1 MIEGY
6 NDLNNFNISD
16 FHKEFIEDLFKY
28 FVDPTKQFYNV
39 SWKDLEERANTT
51 MGKVAAIAPD
61 PEDFNL
67 ELKNVSYDP
76 VLEKFSLGS
85 RGFISSWD
93 VQKDLNTPLIIRG
106 VGSGSQRAYRH
117 CWETGRTFYAI
128 DTGYFG
134 NGKFKYWHRITKN
147 NLQHLGPMED
157 KPDNR
162 LKQISWK
169 YKKPKSGSDILIC
182 PPSEKVMKLFDQ
194 PDPETWT
201 KNVID
206 ELKKYTDRKIRIRL
220 KLPREQRSTTNT
232 IQADLDD
239 NVYCL
244 ITYNS
249 IAATE
254 AILHGKPA
262 IALGPNAA
270 QVLCNS
276 SLSEI
281 ENLNHPTRDEVEAFA
296 RHLSY
301 CQFTVH
307 EMKNGKAW
315 RIIHEGS

>member
-1 MIEGY
+1 MT
-6 NDLNNFNISD
+6 
-16 FHKEFIEDLFKY
+16 KES
-28 FVDPTKQFYNV
+28 T
-39 SWKDLEERANTT
+39 
-51 MGKVAAIAPD
+51 GKVAAINTSEVNIEKRD
-61 PEDFNL
+61 L
-67 ELKNVSYDP
+67 LYDP
-76 VLEKFSLGS
+76 VLEGFALGS
-85 RGFISSWD
+85 NGVISSWD
-93 VQKDLNTPLIIRG
+93 VQKDLKTPLIIRG
-106 VGSGSQRAYRH
+106 VGGGSRRALHH

-134 NGKFKYWHRITKN
+134 NGKIKQWHRVTKN
-147 NLQHLGPMED
+147 NLQHLGPMEER
-157 KPDNR
+157 PDNR
-162 LKQISWK
+162 LKQINWK
-169 YKKPKSGSDILIC
+169 YKKPLSGRDILIC
-182 PPSEKVMKLFDQ
+182 PPSDKVMKLFDQ
-194 PDPETWT
+194 PDAETWT
-201 KNVID
+201 ENVVK

-220 KLPREQRSTTNT
+220 KLPRVERSTTNT
-232 IQADLDD
+232 IQSDLDND
-239 NVYCL
+239 VYCL

-315 RIIHEGS
+315 RILNEGS